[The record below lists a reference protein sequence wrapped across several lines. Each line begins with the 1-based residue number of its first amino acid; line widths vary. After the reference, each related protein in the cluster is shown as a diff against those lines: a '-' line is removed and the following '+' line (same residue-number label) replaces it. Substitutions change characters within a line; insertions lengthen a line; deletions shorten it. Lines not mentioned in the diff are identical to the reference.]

1 MQENARSDH
10 MGISSMVSQTGRG
23 LRRRIIASIIAPVAW
38 LSLTLLY
45 VGFWAHGFSLF
56 QSIIV
61 VIVSILVLFAVMAV
75 VWVSFGFREARR
87 WWDWDT

>member
-1 MQENARSDH
+1 MQENARPEH
-10 MGISSMVSQTGRG
+10 MGISSIVSQTGRA
-23 LRRRIIASIIAPVAW
+23 LRRRIIASILAPVAW

>member
-1 MQENARSDH
+1 MQDPVQSTSVSFSSKVSETSRS
-10 MGISSMVSQTGRG
+10 V
-23 LRRRIIASIIAPVAW
+23 RRRVVASIIAPVAW

-75 VWVSFGFREARR
+75 LWVSFGFREASR
-87 WWDWDT
+87 WAKW